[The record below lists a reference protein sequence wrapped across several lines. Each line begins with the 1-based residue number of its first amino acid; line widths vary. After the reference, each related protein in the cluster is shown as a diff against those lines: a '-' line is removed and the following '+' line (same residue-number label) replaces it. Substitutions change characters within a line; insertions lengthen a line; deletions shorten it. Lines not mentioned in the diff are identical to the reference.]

1 LAEEQLDMSH
11 LQTVLDDL
19 LANQASY
26 HQAMKNSQEIKS
38 VDEFYALLKAD
49 IDKGKK

>member
-1 LAEEQLDMSH
+1 
-11 LQTVLDDL
+11 
-19 LANQASY
+19 
-26 HQAMKNSQEIKS
+26 MKNSQEIKS